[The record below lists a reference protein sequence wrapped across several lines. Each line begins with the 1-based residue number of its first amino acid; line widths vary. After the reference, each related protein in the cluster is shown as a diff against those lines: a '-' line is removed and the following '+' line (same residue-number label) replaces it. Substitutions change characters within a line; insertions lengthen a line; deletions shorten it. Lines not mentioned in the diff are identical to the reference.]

1 MDDDFPIPLPTI
13 TDPVCLRGDAL
24 IRLAEAAENARDE
37 DTREILIAFM
47 DKVLASVR
55 LPPTGQLVS
64 LKGDRDA

>member
-37 DTREILIAFM
+37 DTRDILISYM
-47 DKVLASVR
+47 VKVVASVR
-55 LPPTGQLVS
+55 LPPMGQVVPLN
-64 LKGDRDA
+64 GGRNG